1 MPMPSLFKYFAFVG
15 AALLGLLSLTN
26 FLLDPS
32 TGATAVSQQTP
43 AKPTVTVQHD
53 PRASRIERW
62 RNEQAALKASEP
74 GTTIAKPAPQPVQP
88 QPVSASASEAVKPIQ
103 VAAAPAAAPVP
114 AAVPV
119 AAAVPA
125 AAAPVAAAPTPAVA
139 DLQTT
144 DASAAVASDEAAEA
158 ARVKAEKKAAA
169 KARKAKLARDRARAE
184 QAQAGAQPTQPATGQ
199 FYGGWQ
205 QRNASNQQDQYY
217 YGQRAPQQRQSYN
230 AYAPRQGFGPF
241 SQW

>member
-32 TGATAVSQQTP
+32 TGATAVSQQAP

-74 GTTIAKPAPQPVQP
+74 GTTIAKPAPQTVQP

-103 VAAAPAAAPVP
+103 AAAAPAAAPVP
-114 AAVPV
+114 AAV
-119 AAAVPA
+119 AAVPA
-125 AAAPVAAAPTPAVA
+125 AAAPVAAAPTPAMP

-144 DASAAVASDEAAEA
+144 DASATAASDDAEA

-184 QAQAGAQPTQPATGQ
+184 QAQAAAQPTQPATGGQ

-217 YGQRAPQQRQSYN
+217 YGQRAQPQQRQVSN

-241 SQW
+241 GQW

>member
-32 TGATAVSQQTP
+32 TGATAVSQQPP

-88 QPVSASASEAVKPIQ
+88 QPVSATVS
-103 VAAAPAAAPVP
+103 AAAKPAPAPASAPAQPVAPPATAQVDVPAAPVP
-114 AAVPV
+114 VALTAEVP
-119 AAAVPA
+119 
-125 AAAPVAAAPTPAVA
+125 PVMAS
-139 DLQTT
+139 T
-144 DASAAVASDEAAEA
+144 DDALRTEK
-158 ARVKAEKKAAA
+158 RKAAAA
-169 KARKAKLARDRARAE
+169 KAKKAKLARERARAE
-184 QAQAGAQPTQPATGQ
+184 QAQLAQPTQPATGGQ

-217 YGQRAPQQRQSYN
+217 YGQRAQPQQRQTYN